1 MLVVINCYFAKRGEE
16 GMAQED
22 LNRLTIDKERYAPA
36 KGRGKS
42 WRFWAAFCLL
52 ILLFSGSAWYL
63 IVNRSVEVEV
73 ATVSLV
79 YPSQTF
85 SLLNASGY
93 VVAQRKA
100 AVSSKATGR
109 LVWLGVEEGSVVRE
123 GALLARLED
132 RDVAAVRAQA
142 VASLAA
148 AVDSLQQAQVEERDA
163 QRALSRDKDL
173 FSEGIISRA
182 DYETAEA
189 RYNKDVAA
197 LGGANSAIRGAQAA
211 LVGAGVAVDYTQIRA
226 PFDGVVLT
234 KNADVGDIVSPLA
247 AAANAKA
254 AVVTLADMGSL
265 EVEADVS
272 EANLGKVRAGQPCEI
287 LLDALPEARFR
298 GVLHTIVPTADR
310 SKGSVMV
317 KVRFLGSDKRI
328 LPEMSAKVAFLER
341 AVLPGEDRARV
352 ALLPASIATRDGQ
365 SFVFVIAGE
374 KVVQTAVKLGPRL
387 GDMVEVLSGV
397 KAGERIAVTKL
408 EKLHDKSRVKMAD
421 K

>member
-1 MLVVINCYFAKRGEE
+1 
-16 GMAQED
+16 MAHED
-22 LNRLTIDKERYAPA
+22 LNKLTIDKERYSSAPR
-36 KGRGKS
+36 RGKS
-42 WRFWAAFCLL
+42 WRFWAVLCIV
-52 ILLFSGSAWYL
+52 ILLLLGGAWRL

-109 LVWLGVEEGSVVRE
+109 LDWLGVEEGSVVRE
-123 GALLARLED
+123 NQLLARLEN
-132 RDVAAVRAQA
+132 RDVGATKNQAAAN
-142 VASLAA
+142 LAA
-148 AVDSLQQAQVEERDA
+148 ARDSLVQAQVEQKDAERNLKRSKELIK
-163 QRALSRDKDL
+163 Q
-173 FSEGIISRA
+173 GIISQS
-182 DYETAEA
+182 DYDTAEA
-189 RYNKDVAA
+189 RYNRDVAA
-197 LGGANSAIRGAQAA
+197 TSGAHSAIRAAQAA
-211 LVGAGVAVDYTQIRA
+211 LNGAEVALDYTLIRA

-254 AVVTLADMGSL
+254 AVVTLADMSSL

-272 EANLGKVRAGQPCEI
+272 EANLGKVRVGQPCEI
-287 LLDALPEARFR
+287 LLDALPETRFR
-298 GVLHTIVPTADR
+298 GELHTIVPTADR

-317 KVRFLGSDKRI
+317 KVRFLDHDKRV

-341 AVLPGEDRARV
+341 PVQPGEGRPRIAV
-352 ALLPASIATRDGQ
+352 PPAAIVTRDGK
-365 SFVFVIAGE
+365 SALFVITGDHAALRP
-374 KVVQTAVKLGPRL
+374 VTLGAKI
-387 GDMVEVLSGV
+387 GDLVEVVSGV
-397 KAGERIAVTKL
+397 KAGERIATKPL
-408 EKLHDKSRVKMAD
+408 EKLHDQSRVKTAE

>member
-1 MLVVINCYFAKRGEE
+1 
-16 GMAQED
+16 MAQDD
-22 LNRLTIDKERYAPA
+22 LNRLTIDKRRNFPVNG
-36 KGRGKS
+36 GRRK
-42 WRFWAAFCLL
+42 WRFRIMASLAI
-52 ILLFSGSAWYL
+52 ILLVLLAWSWGAR
-63 IVNRSVEVEV
+63 RSVEVEV

-109 LVWLGVEEGSVVRE
+109 LEWLGVEEGSVVRQ
-123 GALLARLED
+123 GDLVARLEN
-132 RDVAAVRAQA
+132 RDVAADKDRAAWQ
-142 VASLAA
+142 LAA
-148 AVDSLQQAQVEERDA
+148 ARENLTQARVEQKDA
-163 QRALSRDKDL
+163 ARNLARFRELLSQ
-173 FSEGIISRA
+173 GIVSQA
-182 DYETAEA
+182 DYDAAEA
-189 RYNKDVAA
+189 RHNRSVSASAA
-197 LGGANSAIRGAQAA
+197 ARANIEAAQSALSGAEAS
-211 LVGAGVAVDYTQIRA
+211 LDYTLIRA

-265 EVEADVS
+265 QVEADVS
-272 EANLGKVRAGQPCEI
+272 EANLGKVRVGQPCEI
-287 LLDALPEARFR
+287 LLDALPDVRFR

-317 KVRFLGSDKRI
+317 KVRFLDKDKRL

-341 AVLPGEDRARV
+341 EVQPGEAKPRVAIPPAAVVRRDGRDFVFLVSGARAR
-352 ALLPASIATRDGQ
+352 L
-365 SFVFVIAGE
+365 
-374 KVVQTAVKLGPRL
+374 TAVTLGPKL
-387 GDMVEVLSGV
+387 GDMVEVVSGL
-397 KAGERIAVTKL
+397 KAGERIATRPLDKL
-408 EKLHDKSRVKMAD
+408 RDEARVKTAE

>member
-1 MLVVINCYFAKRGEE
+1 
-16 GMAQED
+16 MAQED
-22 LNRLTIDKERYAPA
+22 LNRLTIDKERYSPA
-36 KGRGKS
+36 KKAGKNR
-42 WRFWAAFCLL
+42 RFWVIVCIVIVLL
-52 ILLFSGSAWYL
+52 AGATWSFL
-63 IVNRSVEVEV
+63 VNRSVEVEV

-100 AVSSKATGR
+100 AVASKATGR
-109 LVWLGVEEGSVVRE
+109 LEWLGVREGSVVRQGE
-123 GALLARLED
+123 LLARLES
-132 RDVAAVRAQA
+132 RDVAATRDQA
-142 VASLAA
+142 SAGLASARDAL
-148 AVDSLQQAQVEERDA
+148 VQAQVEQKDA
-163 QRALSRDKDL
+163 ARGLARAKELVSQ
-173 FSEGIISRA
+173 GIISRA
-182 DYETAEA
+182 DYDSAEA
-189 RYNKDVAA
+189 RYNRDLAA
-197 LGGANSAIRGAQAA
+197 TSGAQSAIRGAQAA
-211 LVGAGVAVDYTQIRA
+211 LSGAAAALDYTLIRA

-272 EANLGKVRAGQPCEI
+272 ESNLAKVRVGQPCEI
-287 LLDALPEARFR
+287 LLDALPEVRFR

-317 KVRFLGSDKRI
+317 KVRFLEHDTRL

-341 AVLPGEDRARV
+341 PVQPGEAKPRI
-352 ALLPASIATRDGQ
+352 ALSPATIAKRDGK
-365 SFVFVIAGE
+365 SVVFVVTGDH
-374 KVVQTAVKLGPRL
+374 VVQTPVTLGPKI
-387 GDMVEVLSGV
+387 GDMVEVVSGV
-397 KAGERIAVTKL
+397 KAGERIATKPL
-408 EKLHDKSRVKMAD
+408 DKLHDKSRIKTAE

>member
-1 MLVVINCYFAKRGEE
+1 
-16 GMAQED
+16 MAQED
-22 LNRLTIDKERYAPA
+22 LNRLTIDKERYSAAPK
-36 KGRGKS
+36 KGKRG
-42 WRFWAAFCLL
+42 RFWLL
-52 ILLFSGSAWYL
+52 TSIVILLLALVAWRVVL
-63 IVNRSVEVEV
+63 NRSIEVEV

-79 YPSQTF
+79 YPSQTL

-109 LVWLGVEEGSVVRE
+109 LDWLGVEEGSVVRS
-123 GALLARLED
+123 GQLVARLENG
-132 RDVAAVRAQA
+132 DVGAAKGQA
-142 VASLAA
+142 VANLATARTSLEQARVEQKDAA
-148 AVDSLQQAQVEERDA
+148 RNLARSKELV
-163 QRALSRDKDL
+163 K
-173 FSEGIISRA
+173 EGIIAQS
-182 DYETAEA
+182 DYDTAEA

-197 LGGANSAIRGAQAA
+197 TAGAATAINSAQAA
-211 LVGAGVAVDYTQIRA
+211 LTGAAVALDYTFIRA

-272 EANLGKVRAGQPCEI
+272 ESNLGKVRVGQPCEI
-287 LLDALPEARFR
+287 LLDALPESRFR
-298 GVLHTIVPTADR
+298 AVLHTIVPTADR

-317 KVRFLGSDKRI
+317 KVRFLDRDPRV

-341 AVLPGEDRARV
+341 PVGPGESKPHI
-352 ALLPASIATRDGQ
+352 ALPPSAVVTRDGK
-365 SFVFVIAGE
+365 SVVFVVRGDRVAQTP
-374 KVVQTAVKLGPRL
+374 VVLGVRV
-387 GDMVEVLSGV
+387 GDLVEVVSGV
-397 KAGERIAVTKL
+397 KAGERIATKPL
-408 EKLHDKSRVKMAD
+408 EKLRDQGRVKTVE

>member
-1 MLVVINCYFAKRGEE
+1 
-16 GMAQED
+16 MAHED
-22 LNRLTIDKERYAPA
+22 LNKLTIDKERYSPTARA
-36 KGRGKS
+36 GNRR
-42 WRFWAAFCLL
+42 RFWAMICLVVVLVAGAAWRL
-52 ILLFSGSAWYL
+52 IAQ
-63 IVNRSVEVEV
+63 RSVEVEV

-93 VVAQRKA
+93 VVAQRKS

-109 LVWLGVEEGSVVRE
+109 LEWLGVEEGSVVRQGE
-123 GALLARLED
+123 LVARLEN
-132 RDVAAVRAQA
+132 RDTAASKDQ
-142 VASLAA
+142 AA
-148 AVDSLQQAQVEERDA
+148 ANLSQAREQLLEAQVEQKDA
-163 QRALSRDKDL
+163 ARALSRAKQL
-173 FSEGIISRA
+173 VAEGIIARA
-182 DYETAEA
+182 DYDSAEA
-189 RYNKDVAA
+189 RYDRSVAA
-197 LGGANSAIRGAQAA
+197 TAAAQAAIRGAQAGLA
-211 LVGAGVAVDYTQIRA
+211 GAEASLDYTLIRA

-265 EVEADVS
+265 QVEADVS
-272 EANLGKVRAGQPCEI
+272 EANIGKVKVGQPCEI

-298 GVLHTIVPTADR
+298 GVLHIIVPTADR

-317 KVRFLGSDKRI
+317 KVRFVDKDPRL

-341 AVLPGEDRARV
+341 EVQPGEAKPRV
-352 ALLPASIATRDGQ
+352 ALPPTAVAKRDGKEVA
-365 SFVFVIAGE
+365 FVVSGD
-374 KVVQTAVKLGPRL
+374 KVVQTPVTLGGKM

-397 KAGERIAVTKL
+397 KAGDRVAVKPLDKL
-408 EKLHDKSRVKMAD
+408 RHESRVKTAE

>member
-1 MLVVINCYFAKRGEE
+1 
-16 GMAQED
+16 MAQDD
-22 LNRLTIDKERYAPA
+22 LNRLTIDKERYSSAPK
-36 KGRGKS
+36 KGKRG
-42 WRFWAAFCLL
+42 RFWTATCLVTV
-52 ILLFSGSAWYL
+52 LLALVAWKL
-63 IVNRSVEVEV
+63 VVSRSVEVEV

-109 LVWLGVEEGSVVRE
+109 LDWLGVEEGSVVKR
-123 GALLARLED
+123 GQLLARLESG
-132 RDVAAVRAQA
+132 DVAAARGQ
-142 VASLAA
+142 AA
-148 AVDSLQQAQVEERDA
+148 ANLATARTSLEQAQVEEKDA
-163 QRALSRDKDL
+163 ARNLARNKELVGQ
-173 FSEGIISRA
+173 GIISQS
-182 DYETAEA
+182 DFDTAQA
-189 RYNKDVAA
+189 RYDRDLAA
-197 LGGANSAIRGAQAA
+197 TAGARTAINSAQAA
-211 LVGAGVAVDYTQIRA
+211 LNGAAVALDYTLIRA

-272 EANLGKVRAGQPCEI
+272 ESNLSKVRVGQPCEI
-287 LLDALPEARFR
+287 LLDALPESRFR
-298 GVLHTIVPTADR
+298 AVLHTVVPTADR

-317 KVRFLGSDKRI
+317 KVRFLDRDPRV

-341 AVLPGEDRARV
+341 PVGAGEATPRV
-352 ALLPASIATRDGQ
+352 ALPPAAVVTRDGK
-365 SFVFVIAGE
+365 SCVFVVTGDRAVLTPVSLGAR
-374 KVVQTAVKLGPRL
+374 VGDLVQVI
-387 GDMVEVLSGV
+387 SGV
-397 KAGERIAVTKL
+397 KAGTRIATKPL
-408 EKLHDKSRVKMAD
+408 EKLHDQSRVKTAE

>member
-1 MLVVINCYFAKRGEE
+1 
-16 GMAQED
+16 MAQED
-22 LNRLTIDKERYAPA
+22 LNRLTIDKERFS
-36 KGRGKS
+36 KTGRKGKS
-42 WRFWAAFCLL
+42 RRFRIVLGIV
-52 ILLFSGSAWYL
+52 ILLLTAGVWRL

-109 LVWLGVEEGSVVRE
+109 LEWLGVEEGSVVRKGE
-123 GALLARLED
+123 LLARLEN
-132 RDVAAVRAQA
+132 RDVAATKDQ
-142 VASLAA
+142 AA
-148 AVDSLQQAQVEERDA
+148 ANLSSARHSLEQALVEQKDA
-163 QRALSRDKDL
+163 ARALSRSREL
-173 FSEGIISRA
+173 IAEGIIAQA
-182 DYETAEA
+182 DYDTAEA
-189 RYNKDVAA
+189 RYQRARAAVAVA
-197 LGGANSAIRGAQAA
+197 RANIRGAESA
-211 LVGAGVAVDYTQIRA
+211 LQGAEASLDYTLIRA

-265 EVEADVS
+265 QVEADVS
-272 EANLGKVRAGQPCEI
+272 EANLAKVYVGQPSEI
-287 LLDALPEARFR
+287 LLDALPEVRFR
-298 GVLHTIVPTADR
+298 GVLQTIVPTADR

-317 KVRFLGSDKRI
+317 KVRFLDQSKRL

-341 AVLPGEDRARV
+341 EVQPGEGKPRV
-352 ALLPASIATRDGQ
+352 AIPPNSVATRNGK
-365 SFVFVIAGE
+365 SYVFVVEGDH
-374 KVVQTAVKLGPRL
+374 VVQTPVTLGPKL

-397 KAGERIAVTKL
+397 EAGERIATRPLDKL
-408 EKLHDKSRVKMAD
+408 RDEGRVKTAE

>member
-1 MLVVINCYFAKRGEE
+1 
-16 GMAQED
+16 MAQED
-22 LNRLTIDKERYAPA
+22 LNKLTIDKERYATSGRS
-36 KGRGKS
+36 GRGM
-42 WRFWAAFCLL
+42 RFWVIVALIV
-52 ILLFSGSAWYL
+52 ILLVGGIWRW

-93 VVAQRKA
+93 VVAQRKS

-109 LVWLGVEEGSVVRE
+109 LEWLGVEEGSVVRRGE
-123 GALLARLED
+123 LLARLEN
-132 RDVAAVRAQA
+132 RDVAASKDQAAANLA
-142 VASLAA
+142 VARDQLEQALVEQKDAA
-148 AVDSLQQAQVEERDA
+148 
-163 QRALSRDKDL
+163 RALSRSREL
-173 FSEGIISRA
+173 ISEGIIAQA
-182 DYETAEA
+182 DYDTAEA
-189 RYNKDVAA
+189 RYNRAVAA
-197 LGGANSAIRGAQAA
+197 SAAARAAIRGAQAG
-211 LVGAGVAVDYTQIRA
+211 LSGAEATLDYTLIRA

-265 EVEADVS
+265 QVEADVS

-310 SKGSVMV
+310 SKGSVLV
-317 KVRFLGSDKRI
+317 KVRFLDTDKRI

-341 AVLPGEDRARV
+341 EVQPGEGKPRV
-352 ALLPASIATRDGQ
+352 ALPPASIAKRDGKDV
-365 SFVFVIAGE
+365 VFVVTGD
-374 KVVQTAVKLGPRL
+374 KVVQTPVTVGAKL
-387 GDMVEVLSGV
+387 GDMVEVVSGV
-397 KAGERIAVTKL
+397 KAGERIAIKPLDKL
-408 EKLHDKSRVKMAD
+408 RDQSRIKTAEK
-421 K
+421 